1 MNPSQPGSKFMRNTF
16 MNLPKSPLSDSGESG
31 VQKLFQLISLQ
42 TDYIGHLEEEN
53 GIIVVSL
60 TISQKWNHIASY
72 WKASNHCECFIKTF
86 GVKYL
91 FVVLLLWYSAYTYDV
106 VYLFI
111 VVLNFV

>member
-1 MNPSQPGSKFMRNTF
+1 

-60 TISQKWNHIASY
+60 TISQK
-72 WKASNHCECFIKTF
+72 
-86 GVKYL
+86 
-91 FVVLLLWYSAYTYDV
+91 
-106 VYLFI
+106 
-111 VVLNFV
+111 